1 MFYIHGNSYMNMSLL
16 DPLIKNLLWNIM
28 FVIFDSLFPIGIM
41 QELLLHSVRND
52 IFILFLE
59 WYLSYIYIYM
69 IIMQQKEKQ

>member
-1 MFYIHGNSYMNMSLL
+1 MNMSLL

>member
-1 MFYIHGNSYMNMSLL
+1 
-16 DPLIKNLLWNIM
+16 
-28 FVIFDSLFPIGIM
+28 M